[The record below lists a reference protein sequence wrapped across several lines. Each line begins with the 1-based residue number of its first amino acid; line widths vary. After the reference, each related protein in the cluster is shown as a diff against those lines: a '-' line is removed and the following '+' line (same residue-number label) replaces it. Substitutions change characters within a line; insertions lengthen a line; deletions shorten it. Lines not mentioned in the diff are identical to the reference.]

1 MPYIK
6 RKYVNGLYA
15 PMQWYEQL
23 NTPKPW
29 YYDLKTSDDFSVSNQ
44 LKTINNFDWKNQL
57 KTVQDL
63 GFTGIKY
70 EYKPSKND
78 SVSNDMLSNFN
89 DTREINSFRD
99 IVLGS
104 VNPNMKHNLRTGV
117 GVIDNNAVYN
127 MLTDTIMH
135 SWKHYLKPMFTGHGD
150 YALSNLMVEARETLD
165 AVANPIKA
173 IPISIAKGENPFQA
187 LLRSTFGDETGI
199 HTYEYDTG
207 NGLVDFILE
216 LISDPLNWAS
226 FGGKSLI
233 SASADAGLE
242 GAGKVLT
249 RKGVKELAQ
258 ELTEATG
265 KRVTQKAVRELVEAT
280 PELQKTLRWQTA
292 FWHSSDMAKK
302 GVLNAE
308 IQDEILKAMQKKYTK
323 VFTKRL
329 ASTLDLSA
337 DTLSEAVQRGLMEGV
352 EKITKKSLLK
362 MSADVT
368 TSMGLKMVALDDVVS
383 GFLLHHGLD
392 MTGIRQV
399 YLALKKDSP
408 VRIMLDNMVMA
419 KATQNI
425 ANRVIEPMES
435 FLKSGN
441 YDGAFEVLQK
451 HINLKN
457 LDPDLAKATAD
468 TPEELLGPL
477 ATQFKIRIA
486 HVQEAIMR
494 LDTTADLKEQ
504 EVLSYFQSLFSFIEI
519 KSMDDAIKLV
529 DVLDA
534 KAAQV
539 GSDTLLDSAFASIK
553 RAVNKIADD
562 IEDYKQADKIKNF
575 IKTQEPTLKISKDI
589 EQFNKLNT
597 GRDFNIHKFVKRTPL
612 TRAHLTIKEFPVH
625 ALDGLLLDEFNPKI
639 NSQNVNI
646 VETLLLDLKQVLTAN
661 NSYPIKYLKDDFSEI
676 IRLID
681 STFEDIDALV
691 EYMQHIKK
699 IMPNYYENKFAYI
712 IYTDMLMKQSNL
724 VNKLTDDIFTLQD
737 TIEYMRKYRFAERIS
752 EHMIDPIFY
761 DLVFPKDITGIR
773 TYNSDLIDILKNT
786 KYTPEFPGDFT
797 KTKTYRYAQ
806 DAIRQNTK
814 NENTIATLENKLKTS
829 YKYITEEMVKAN
841 EKRVSKVAELSE
853 AAVVK
858 DNTIIKHSSQT
869 MAKKAAKAI
878 RSSSILSYD
887 NAVKLNKYLDTIEE
901 AITNHL
907 EAKPFKQELF
917 LNDTPTIM
925 KTLKINIDNYRRY
938 LRVLAETN
946 DVKYYKGLYIDL
958 YNTHLA
964 LTKSLWQVRRYL
976 DNASIL
982 DPKNLGIDME
992 ELRGVLASDQPIIFK
1007 ELIIEHYDKNGNLI
1021 TDAMLEKIPAKEVVD
1036 TKTYFRYFDSIT
1048 GTEYTKEFADRV
1060 THTNM
1065 PIREEAYKLL
1075 ASNKIIEANKA
1086 LKELED
1092 IMYMLNP
1099 EIDEASYIEI
1109 MYDTYYAR
1117 LKLENSVVRG
1127 MFNNLESLNKLR
1139 EDVYMRRLTDTVINA
1154 KSSKQLMELFKE
1166 QGVTKET
1173 QKVLIDLSV
1182 KLQEVTNNRY
1192 ATGLLDDFVDKLKY
1206 PKELKDT
1213 IRSAMHSVLDHAKYQ
1228 DNFTANAQMLTDEFV
1243 KNVQGYVTGSDM
1255 TLKSQSV
1262 DALMKRCAKKL
1273 GYSSVDQV
1281 ENDILNIMKTF
1292 PDVDPAD
1299 MTRHSALYDT
1309 TAQIYLY
1316 EKITGEKFSGYMLDT
1331 ETTKLL
1337 NKRNKTNGALTEIAI
1352 LHKDID
1358 DNITVAFHKKIKATK
1373 ETIENYYAQTK
1384 PTLELMKT
1392 TTEEYMAKHIADT
1405 DEYLEEKLLLDTYKF
1420 LKSLDPGVKMGTFNG
1435 EDFDIIYLDRRMKEV
1450 LGVRD
1455 IVATFNQLELQDYYK
1470 ELSKDRFR
1478 FTALEQAQINNIFEL
1493 IIMNNRQTL
1502 GKYRT
1507 VYEMP
1512 IKVVGGMD
1520 SGFIDIVKQSLDLDV
1535 LEMLSKKPKE
1545 DLIDMLD
1552 MFDENE
1558 FLEYI
1563 SNMLSVAEIQKIG
1576 FSVFNSN
1583 IDLTV
1588 RKYLQDLLLEYI
1600 DTARNVG
1607 FVNDS
1612 LKALNIPGYVFDVD
1626 HYKNNKVHRK
1636 ILKEI
1641 QDKIIDELP
1650 DGPQKTYLKEHALPA
1665 TNLTQLLTTGIPGDP
1680 MYAYKKFRGELY
1692 TIWDDNIV
1700 PITHNNWDHIDD
1712 VLSKIVGTNDQ
1723 LYNVQSIVPQKSKI
1737 YEMLDAFKARGLTPE
1752 SQALI
1757 IDRDNLQFAY
1767 SELTYLWNALK
1778 KRVGQ
1783 GYADSLMSEQFLSEL
1798 QTKFPDLIKTLE
1810 DGTPF
1815 VKVSINNA
1823 SLDFIRPDTYKW
1835 GSEITQ
1841 KMELKAFKD
1850 LTTRNMQS
1858 VQALIEQ
1865 SHEPIKILKEC
1876 KTAGSL
1882 QDDLIEFNLKSV
1894 DRKIMN
1900 NIKQTNTAATNL
1912 RYAYALKQTL
1922 TLTPEQMLSEL
1933 VYSSADHIKVISKP
1947 SSNHYFNNLDSFNLF
1962 LLNKKNYEDI
1972 GIKVV
1977 YDEDFQKI
1985 YLGLD
1990 ANKCKL
1996 TLNKNN
2002 LDSARYCINGE
2013 PIAQHFFEPLTE
2025 DVFKAYVTGLPEY
2038 TDTMYKWMRT
2048 LEHIQ
2053 PELRG
2058 RAGLTETLNNIDN
2071 MRIMNTFGEYNLSTA
2086 LEGDNFIP
2094 YFSST
2099 YVGEY
2104 ADVTKDLGPL
2114 HSDILYS
2121 LGSASSKITTHTGKH
2136 VEYGMFVAQNGL
2148 SLESEVLQSVDPK
2161 VLNEWLNNNQDWVAV
2176 YLADAK
2182 RAVGG
2187 FELRRIMHFNEKT
2200 MAEAKR
2206 LRATIIPYRQYVK
2219 AAANINNYH
2228 YGNNIERI
2236 FGKISSAYKAGWLA
2250 STGVLFRNIID
2261 SAMKNFIEGGEVSE
2275 TAMRYVQAFDL
2286 YNKYT
2291 TVMREILDLDANHR
2305 YTLQNAKDYFARGNT
2320 LLTSEE
2326 YHFVYDFLN
2335 ESGMNTLK
2343 TGASDMFDL
2352 AMKPMG
2358 YIEKINRLAM
2368 YLNLEDQGMEYNK
2381 IIRKIAETHFD
2392 YSTKTQMDFLAQIY
2406 IPFWTYASNNITY
2419 IAHLIDE
2426 HPTFLRN
2433 YFNFYTPMWDFDSIN
2448 YEEYVENASLR
2459 NQIISGN
2466 LPLNKL
2472 FGYEDK
2478 EITRTIDTKYGPK
2491 EQTVTNTAVLKMGS
2505 SILDGLKF
2513 FVSPLDYF
2521 KEKLAPPLQVAIDT
2535 VMEYGDSALGNIAH
2549 NMWSSQEDSEQYY
2562 NYNFGSTSV
2571 QNLVKNPAKIM
2582 NLLPGLTAAIPNDN
2596 LRVLASMGLGTYN
2609 RYDQS
2614 KVYERTENELL
2625 SAIPSVFGAT
2635 ARWGEF
2641 TNKLP
2646 TEYAYPAK
2654 SYAGGYRKY
2663 PRKPKTAWKYYP
2675 KKYYPK
2681 KVYAKKSYANKFYAA
2696 TPRPGQGVI
2705 YRSRPGGRFSTYYT
2719 GYTSRAYTT
2728 GKRPYSKYD
2737 TFIYNISHPNREH
2750 NRASS
2755 FRSSNMQSIPQ
2766 YLYSFGGR
2774 NRQGNSKMLSWLRMP
2789 TRYKVKSTLRRYASP

>member
-1 MPYIK
+1 MPYVK
-6 RKYVNGLYA
+6 RKYINGLYA

-23 NTPKPW
+23 DMPKPW

-44 LKTINNFDWKNQL
+44 LETINNFDWKNQL

-70 EYKPSKND
+70 EYKPPEKTTPQS
-78 SVSNDMLSNFN
+78 SLSNFN
-89 DTREINSFRD
+89 DPREINSFRD

-104 VNPNMKHNLRTGV
+104 VNPNMKHNLRTGI
-117 GVIDNNAVYN
+117 GLIDNNIAYN

-135 SWKHYLKPMFTGHGD
+135 SWKHYLKPTFTGHGD

-165 AVANPIKA
+165 ALTNPIRS

-187 LLRSTFGDETGI
+187 LLRSTFGDKTGI
-199 HTYEYDTG
+199 HNYEYDTG
-207 NGLVDFILE
+207 NGVVDFILE

-233 SASADAGLE
+233 SASADAAIE
-242 GAGKVLT
+242 GTGKVLT
-249 RKGVKELAQ
+249 KQGIKELAQ

-265 KRVTQKAVRELVEAT
+265 KKVTQKAVRELIEAT
-280 PELQKTLRWQTA
+280 PELQKTLKWQTA
-292 FWHSSDMAKK
+292 FWHTSDMAKK
-302 GVLNAE
+302 GILKAE
-308 IQDEILKAMQKKYTK
+308 VQDEILKAMQKKYTK

-337 DTLSEAVQRGLMEGV
+337 DTLSEAAQRGLMEGV
-352 EKITKKSLLK
+352 EKITKNALLK

-368 TSMGLKMVALDDVVS
+368 ASVGLKMVALDDTIS
-383 GFLLHHGLD
+383 GFLLHHSLD
-392 MTGIRQV
+392 MTGIRQA
-399 YLALKKDSP
+399 YLALKPNGP
-408 VRIMLDNMVMA
+408 VRTMLDNMVHA
-419 KATQNI
+419 KATQNV
-425 ANRVIEPMES
+425 ANRVLDPLEP
-435 FLKSGN
+435 FLKSGD
-441 YDGAFEVLQK
+441 YDGAFEVIQK

-457 LDPDLAKATAD
+457 LDPDLVKATAD
-468 TPEELLGPL
+468 TPEELLGVL
-477 ATQFKIRIA
+477 ATHFNIRIA
-486 HVQEAIMR
+486 HIQDAIMR
-494 LDTTADLKEQ
+494 LDTTADLKEK
-504 EVLSYFQSLFSFIEI
+504 EVLSYFQSLFSFTEI
-519 KSMDDAIKLV
+519 KSMDDIIKIV
-529 DVLDA
+529 DVLDN
-534 KAAQV
+534 KATQV
-539 GSDTLLDSAFASIK
+539 GMDSLLSSSFSSVKQTVK
-553 RAVNKIADD
+553 RIADSLK
-562 IEDYKQADKIKNF
+562 DYKKIDNIKNF
-575 IKTQEPTLKISKDI
+575 VKTQEPTLKISKDI

-597 GRDFNIHKFVKRTPL
+597 GRDFDIHKFVKRTPL
-612 TRAHLTIKEFPVH
+612 TRAHVMLQSFPTH
-625 ALDGLLLDEFNPKI
+625 RIDEFIAQTTKNTDTASGVKF
-639 NSQNVNI
+639 
-646 VETLLLDLKQVLTAN
+646 LLENLKQSLVSVTD
-661 NSYPIKYLKDDFSEI
+661 YPIKGLKEDFSEI
-676 IRLID
+676 THIID
-681 STFEDIDALV
+681 QVL
-691 EYMQHIKK
+691 
-699 IMPNYYENKFAYI
+699 NYLARGDYSKDLSELLQE
-712 IYTDMLMKQSNL
+712 LMSAIQYL
-724 VNKLTDDIFTLQD
+724 RQ
-737 TIEYMRKYRFAERIS
+737 YRFAKRIP

-761 DLVFPKDITGIR
+761 DLVFPMDLPGVR

-786 KYTPEFPGDFT
+786 KYNAEFPGDFT
-797 KTKTYRYAQ
+797 KTTTYKYAQ

-814 NENTIATLENKLKTS
+814 NENTISAIENRLKTS
-829 YKYITEEMVKAN
+829 YKNTQEQFIKAN
-841 EKRVSKVAELSE
+841 EKRVTRVSELAETS
-853 AAVVK
+853 
-858 DNTIIKHSSQT
+858 IIKNDTLIKDSSQA
-869 MAKKAAKAI
+869 MAKKSAKAI

-887 NAVKLNKYLDTIEE
+887 NATKLNKHLDTIEE
-901 AITNHL
+901 AITKHL
-907 EAKPFKQELF
+907 ETKPFKQELF

-925 KTLKINIDNYRRY
+925 KTLKTNIDNYRRY
-938 LRVLAETN
+938 LRILSETN
-946 DVKYYKGLYIDL
+946 DVNYYKGLYMEL

-976 DNASIL
+976 DNASIF
-982 DPKNLGIDME
+982 DPKNLGIDIE
-992 ELRGVLASDQPIIFK
+992 ELRGVLASDQPRILK
-1007 ELIIEHYDKNGNLI
+1007 ELIIEHYDKNGKLI
-1021 TDAMLEKIPAKEVVD
+1021 TDAMLEKISAKEIAN
-1036 TKTYFRYFDSIT
+1036 TKTYYKYFDSIT
-1048 GTEYTKEFADRV
+1048 GTEYTKEFASRV
-1060 THTNM
+1060 ASPKM
-1065 PIREEAYKLL
+1065 PVREEAYKLL
-1075 ASNKIIEANKA
+1075 ASNKIIEANEA

-1099 EIDEASYIEI
+1099 EIDETSYIEV

-1127 MFNNLESLNKLR
+1127 MFNNLESLNRLR
-1139 EDVYMRRLTDTVINA
+1139 EDVYMRRLTDTIINV
-1154 KSSKQLMELFKE
+1154 KSSEQLKELFKQSNINE
-1166 QGVTKET
+1166 ST
-1173 QKVLIDLSV
+1173 QNVLIQLAV
-1182 KLQEVTNNRY
+1182 KLQEVSNNQY
-1192 ATGLLDDFVDKLKY
+1192 ATELLDNFVDKLKY
-1206 PKELKDT
+1206 PKAIKDT

-1228 DNFTANAQMLTDEFV
+1228 DNFTANAQILTDEFV

-1273 GYSSVDQV
+1273 GYASVDQV
-1281 ENDILNIMKTF
+1281 EQDILDIMKTF
-1292 PDVDPAD
+1292 SDVDPTD

-1316 EKITGEKFSGYMLDT
+1316 EKITGKDFSGYMLDT

-1358 DNITVAFHKKIKATK
+1358 GNITVAFHKKIKATK

-1384 PTLELMKT
+1384 PTLELMGT

-1405 DEYLEEKLLLDTYKF
+1405 DEYLEKDLLLDTYEF

-1435 EDFDIIYLDRRMKEV
+1435 EDFDIIYLDKRIKSV
-1450 LGVRD
+1450 LGFEDVVD
-1455 IVATFNQLELQDYYK
+1455 TFEQLELQDYYK

-1493 IIMNNRQTL
+1493 IIAKNRQTL

-1507 VYEMP
+1507 VYNMP

-1520 SGFIDIVKQSLDLDV
+1520 SGFIDIVKQSLDLDT
-1535 LEMLSKKPKE
+1535 LAAFANKPKS
-1545 DLIDMLD
+1545 DLVEMLD
-1552 MFDENE
+1552 MFEEDE

-1563 SNMLSVAEIQKIG
+1563 TNMISIAEAQKKG
-1576 FSVFNSN
+1576 FSLFSSE

-1588 RKYLQDLLLEYI
+1588 RKYLQDLLSEYI
-1600 DTARNVG
+1600 DTARDVG
-1607 FVNDS
+1607 FINDS
-1612 LKALNIPGYVFDVD
+1612 LKALNIPGYVFDPD
-1626 HYKNNKVHRK
+1626 HYKNNALHKTL
-1636 ILKEI
+1636 LKEI
-1641 QDKIIDELP
+1641 QNKIIDELP
-1650 DGPQKTYLKEHALPA
+1650 DGPQKTYLKEHVLPA

-1692 TIWDDNIV
+1692 TLWDDNIV
-1700 PITHNNWDHIDD
+1700 PITNNNWDHIDG
-1712 VLSKIVGTNDQ
+1712 VLRKIVGTNDQ
-1723 LYNVQSIVPQKSKI
+1723 LYNIESIIPQKSKI
-1737 YEMLDAFKARGLTPE
+1737 YEMLDDFKARGLTPE

-1767 SELTYLWNALK
+1767 SELTYFWDALK
-1778 KRVGQ
+1778 KRIDQ
-1783 GYADSLMSEQFLSEL
+1783 GYADSYVSKQFLSEL
-1798 QTKFPDLIKTLE
+1798 QAKYPELIKTLE

-1815 VKVSINNA
+1815 IKVSINNTT
-1823 SLDFIRPDTYKW
+1823 LDFIRPDTYKW

-1876 KTAGSL
+1876 KTAGAL

-1933 VYSSADHIKVISKP
+1933 VYGSADHIKVISKP
-1947 SSNHYFNNLDSFNLF
+1947 SSNHYFNNLDSFNMF

-2002 LDSARYCINGE
+2002 LDTARYCINGE
-2013 PIAQHFFEPLTE
+2013 PIAQHFFEPLTV

-2048 LEHIQ
+2048 LEYIQ

-2071 MRIMNTFGEYNLSTA
+2071 MRTMNTFGEYNLSTA
-2086 LEGDNFIP
+2086 LKGDNFIP
-2094 YFSST
+2094 YFNST

-2104 ADVTKDLGPL
+2104 SDLLKDLGPL

-2121 LGSASSKITTHTGKH
+2121 LGPASSKITTHTGKH

-2187 FELRRIMHFNEKT
+2187 FELRRITHFNEKT
-2200 MAEAKR
+2200 MAEARR

-2261 SAMKNFIEGGEVSE
+2261 SAMKNFIEGGPVSE

-2291 TVMREILDLDANHR
+2291 TVMREILMLDENHR
-2305 YTLQNAKDYFARGNT
+2305 YRLENAKLYFSKGNT
-2320 LLTSEE
+2320 LLSSEE

-2392 YSTKTQMDFLAQIY
+2392 YSTKTQIDFLAQIY
-2406 IPFWTYASNNITY
+2406 IPFWTYASNNIIY

-2426 HPTFLRN
+2426 HPSFLRN
-2433 YFNFYTPMWDFDSIN
+2433 YFNFYTSMWDFDSIN

-2472 FGYEDK
+2472 FGYKDK
-2478 EITRTIDTKYGPK
+2478 EITRIIDTKYGPK

-2521 KEKLAPPLQVAIDT
+2521 KEKLAPPLQVAVDT
-2535 VMEYGDSALGNIAH
+2535 VMEYKDTALGNISKDR
-2549 NMWSSQEDSEQYY
+2549 WSSQQDSENYY

-2571 QNLVKNPAKIM
+2571 QNLIKNPGKVM
-2582 NLLPGLTAAIPNDN
+2582 NLLPGLTAAIPNDSI
-2596 LRVLASMGLGTYN
+2596 RTAVAMGLGIYN
-2609 RYDQS
+2609 RYNQS

-2663 PRKPKTAWKYYP
+2663 PRKIRTWKYYP

-2681 KVYAKKSYANKFYAA
+2681 RSYAKKSYANKFYAA

-2705 YRSRPGGRFSTYYT
+2705 YRSRSGGRFSTYYT
-2719 GYTSRAYTT
+2719 GYTSRAYTS
-2728 GKRPYSKYD
+2728 GKQPYSKYQA
-2737 TFIYNISHPNREH
+2737 FIYNISHPNRGH

-2755 FRSSNMQSIPQ
+2755 FRSSNMQTIPQ

-2789 TRYKVKSTLRRYASP
+2789 TRYKVKSTLRRFTSP